1 MTKLYRLCPK
11 KKMEADKK
19 AKRQAIDE
27 LLIEANR
34 VVDLGLNATN
44 EQRKEAKAKERE
56 ILERI
61 AKIDPEMG
69 ERLIPK
75 SST

>member
-1 MTKLYRLCPK
+1 MTKRYRVCPHATK
-11 KKMEADKK
+11 K
-19 AKRQAIDE
+19 IDS
-27 LLIEANR
+27 LLQEANR

-75 SST
+75 V